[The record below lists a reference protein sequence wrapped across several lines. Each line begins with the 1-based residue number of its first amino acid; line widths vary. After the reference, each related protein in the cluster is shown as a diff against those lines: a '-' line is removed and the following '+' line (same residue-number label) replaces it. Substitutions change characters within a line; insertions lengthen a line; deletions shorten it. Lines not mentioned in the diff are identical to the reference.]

1 MRKLVGPIVAVLV
14 LGVALVSP
22 TVAQTPQ
29 TSVTVDSKVTPNRA
43 GTPQKP
49 QGVKLTGT
57 IRWSSEE
64 GIEPPIITAFDIL
77 IAKGGLYNGG
87 KYAKCSAAVANRNGP
102 QACPKKSIMGS
113 ATGVAL
119 ADTEI
124 TRPRVTMI
132 NGGARNI
139 CFYTVLTNPARVET
153 CVPGKVTKL
162 SGNPKWGHR
171 VQIRVPEVLQVV
183 AGVPIALRSIKF
195 TAGGKSYAKDWIAT
209 TSCPKSRKW
218 GFQVETS
225 YLYNDGS
232 TSSSQFADSIACKPA
247 RR

>member
-1 MRKLVGPIVAVLV
+1 MRKVVGPIVAVLV
-14 LGVALVSP
+14 VGAVLVSP
-22 TVAQTPQ
+22 TVAQAPQ

-43 GTPQKP
+43 GTARKP
-49 QGVKLTGT
+49 QGVKLTGQ
-57 IRWSSEE
+57 IRWSSQE
-64 GIEPPIITAFDIL
+64 GVEPPIITAFDIFL
-77 IAKGGLYNGG
+77 AKGGLYNGG

-102 QACPKKSIMGS
+102 QACPRKSIMGS
-113 ATGVAL
+113 ARGVAL

-124 TRPRVTMI
+124 TRPKVTMI

-162 SGNPKWGHR
+162 SGNPKWGYR
-171 VQIRVPEVLQVV
+171 LQIRVPEVLQVV
-183 AGVPIALRSIKF
+183 AGVPIALRSINF

-209 TSCPKSRKW
+209 TSCPRNRRW
-218 GFQVETS
+218 GFQVETF

-232 TSSSQFADSIACKPA
+232 TASSQFTDSVACKPA

>member
-1 MRKLVGPIVAVLV
+1 MRKVVGPIVAVLV
-14 LGVALVSP
+14 LGAVMVAP
-22 TVAQTPQ
+22 TVAQAPQ

-49 QGVKLTGT
+49 QGVTLSGT

-64 GIEPPIITAFDIL
+64 GVEPPIITAFDIL

-102 QACPKKSIMGS
+102 QACPRKSIMGS

-153 CVPGKVTKL
+153 CVPGRITKL
-162 SGNPKWGHR
+162 SGGKWGYR

-195 TAGGKSYAKDWIAT
+195 KAGGKSYAKDWIAT
-209 TSCPKSRKW
+209 TNCPRSRRW

-232 TSSSQFADSIACKPA
+232 TASSQFADSIACRPA

>member
-1 MRKLVGPIVAVLV
+1 MLKVVGPLVTVLV
-14 LGVALVSP
+14 LGVALVAP

-29 TSVTVDSKVTPNRA
+29 TSVTVDSKVSPNRA
-43 GTPQKP
+43 GTPKKP
-49 QGVKLTGT
+49 QGVTLSGT

-77 IAKGGLYNGG
+77 IARGGLYNGG
-87 KYAKCSAAVANRNGP
+87 KYAKCKAAVANRNGP

-124 TRPRVTMI
+124 TRPKVTFI

-162 SGNPKWGHR
+162 SGGKWGHR

-195 TAGGKSYAKDWIAT
+195 KAGGKRYAKDWIAT

-247 RR
+247 KK

>member
-29 TSVTVDSKVTPNRA
+29 TSVTVDSKVSPNRA
-43 GTPQKP
+43 GTPKKP
-49 QGVKLTGT
+49 QGVTLSGT

-77 IAKGGLYNGG
+77 IARGGVYNGG

-124 TRPRVTMI
+124 TRPKVTMI

-162 SGNPKWGHR
+162 RGGKWGHR

-232 TSSSQFADSIACKPA
+232 TSSSQFADSVACKPA
-247 RR
+247 RK